1 MLNFDDYMSDYCKEY
16 YKEHPEHYPSKY
28 AQIQYLLDACSNDVS
43 NPPPLYD
50 LIEFLQAVVTEED
63 EYYNEIQNYIE
74 NTTKAIEAFKI
85 DRDDYVYM
93 VEGLYVFRTYKDVEA
108 YIKREVDKYK
118 KEEEEYGHTEYD
130 ITRIEIEKQFIYNQS
145 TDLEKY
151 LDDSWCNNKT
161 MIFNTS
167 GEIID
172 VNDADFID
180 FRYSNEEEFPILTK
194 YHDIYLPY
202 RPGDILARRG
212 PSSDYDNAGIR
223 YIMLYDW
230 NRNTEERSGDIG
242 WTETGCE
249 QLQISMGEFKGSKF
263 YYDHLHCIYE
273 FNKVD
278 IDELIESVK
287 SEFHKGYYKMIKSV
301 SEQLKPGN
309 IEFSDTLD
317 LCIKTL
323 AEYSSKI
330 TNSEYYWSIWW

>member
-50 LIEFLQAVVTEED
+50 LIKFLQTVVTKED
-63 EYYNEIQNYIE
+63 EYYDEVQNYIE

-85 DRDDYVYM
+85 DRDDYVYTA
-93 VEGLYVFRTYKDVEA
+93 EDLYVFRTYKDVEA
-108 YIKREVDKYK
+108 YIKHEVDKYK

-130 ITRIEIEKQFIYNQS
+130 ITQIRIEKQFIYDQS

-151 LDDSWCNNKT
+151 LDDSWYNNKI
-161 MIFNTS
+161 MIFNTN

-172 VNDADFID
+172 VNDEDFID
-180 FRYSNEEEFPILTK
+180 FRYSNDEEFPKLTK

-212 PSSDYDNAGIR
+212 YSSDYDNAGIH
-223 YIMLYDW
+223 YMMLYDW

-249 QLQISMGEFKGSKF
+249 QLQISMGEFKGNKF

-278 IDELIESVK
+278 IDELIESAK
-287 SEFHKGYYKMIKSV
+287 SEFHKNYYKMMKGV
-301 SEQLKPGN
+301 SEQLKSGK
-309 IEFSDTLD
+309 IEFSDALD

-323 AEYSSKI
+323 AEYGSKI
-330 TNSEYYWSIWW
+330 TDSIYYWSVWW